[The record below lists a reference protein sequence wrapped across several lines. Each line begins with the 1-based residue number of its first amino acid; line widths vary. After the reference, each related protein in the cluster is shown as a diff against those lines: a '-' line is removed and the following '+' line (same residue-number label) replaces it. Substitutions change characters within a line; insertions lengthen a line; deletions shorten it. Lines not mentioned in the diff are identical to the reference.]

1 MQELWSMLHFL
12 MPELFSN
19 SEDFNEWF
27 ALSTEVDA
35 NKKLEMVK
43 KLHLV
48 LKPFMLRRVK
58 ADLAVKLPD
67 KIEIN
72 VPLQMT
78 PI

>member
-35 NKKLEMVK
+35 NKKL
-43 KLHLV
+43 
-48 LKPFMLRRVK
+48 RDGQK
-58 ADLAVKLPD
+58 ASFGAKAIYVAQSKSRPSC
-67 KIEIN
+67 
-72 VPLQMT
+72 QT
-78 PI
+78 PR